1 MPNIGLLH
9 PGAMGASIGAAL
21 RGAGSRVSWC
31 PAGRSGDT
39 RRRADAAGLTPVG
52 DLRELAQ
59 TSDIILSI
67 CPPDAALE
75 TARSVAAEG
84 FAGVYVDANAV
95 SAATALAIER
105 TLTGAGAACVDGGII
120 GPPAQ
125 SGKTTLLWLSGA
137 RAGAV
142 ASAFADTGIEAR
154 VAGAQVGQASALKM
168 AFAAWTKGSSALL
181 LAVRALA
188 QAEGVEDAL
197 LSSWTALSP
206 ELVEQSE
213 RSALGA
219 APKAWRWVGEMREIA
234 ASFETVGLPSGFHD
248 AAAEIYERL
257 APFKSEPATF
267 EAVVTRLRGR

>member
-59 TSDIILSI
+59 TNDIILSI

-95 SAATALAIER
+95 SAATALAVER
-105 TLTGAGAACVDGGII
+105 TLTAAGAACVDGGII
-120 GPPAQ
+120 
-125 SGKTTLLWLSGA
+125 
-137 RAGAV
+137 
-142 ASAFADTGIEAR
+142 
-154 VAGAQVGQASALKM
+154 
-168 AFAAWTKGSSALL
+168 
-181 LAVRALA
+181 
-188 QAEGVEDAL
+188 
-197 LSSWTALSP
+197 
-206 ELVEQSE
+206 
-213 RSALGA
+213 
-219 APKAWRWVGEMREIA
+219 
-234 ASFETVGLPSGFHD
+234 
-248 AAAEIYERL
+248 
-257 APFKSEPATF
+257 
-267 EAVVTRLRGR
+267 